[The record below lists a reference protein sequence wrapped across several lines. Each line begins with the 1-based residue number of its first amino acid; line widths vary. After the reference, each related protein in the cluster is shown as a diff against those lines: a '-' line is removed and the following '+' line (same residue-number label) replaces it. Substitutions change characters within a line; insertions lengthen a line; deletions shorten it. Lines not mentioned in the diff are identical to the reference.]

1 MSRPPT
7 FVIGEFEIRPE
18 SPKTWSFSALRGF
31 EACPM
36 QWALS
41 RTVIPCFG
49 SLIPQKPN
57 RSSVEGTLLHELF
70 ECFERQTRNSN
81 TEMFRPRRTLLGLV
95 AAWAKRNASNPRI
108 DSQALAGQVRIE
120 EILRAFG
127 EACSHVK
134 REERQSNVGT
144 ESVGN
149 RAGFFN
155 GAESWL
161 RDLESKLC
169 GRADF
174 ISSGEIVDFK
184 SGERHDHHAEQIT
197 FYGALYLALT
207 GRTPTALRLV
217 YTATNEI
224 LDVPVPVLSELKSS
238 LAGMR
243 RRAVLADQQV
253 SAGELPAKPEPAKC
267 ACCHVR
273 GLCDKYWQSLSGSG
287 QGENYLQASV
297 VDYAPTTAATIEPS
311 ALGVYVRDIVL
322 GVPSALHLP
331 QEVANKVGER
341 VGRMRILALR
351 ANTAAEGV
359 RFAFT
364 RNSEVFVS

>member
-1 MSRPPT
+1 MR
-7 FVIGEFEIRPE
+7 
-18 SPKTWSFSALRGF
+18 
-31 EACPM
+31 
-36 QWALS
+36 WALS
-41 RTVIPCFG
+41 RIVIPSFG
-49 SLIPQKPN
+49 GPVPQKPN
-57 RSSVEGTLLHELF
+57 RSSVEGTLLHELI

-81 TEMFRPRRTLLGLV
+81 TDIFRPRRSLLGLV
-95 AAWAKRNASNPRI
+95 ATWAKNNASNPRI

-134 REERQSNVGT
+134 REERQPNVGAA
-144 ESVGN
+144 SGSN
-149 RAGFFN
+149 RTGVFN

-161 RDLESKLC
+161 RDPKSKLC

-174 ISSGEIVDFK
+174 ISAGEIVDFK
-184 SGERHDHHAEQIT
+184 SGEQHDHHAEQIA

-207 GRTPTALRLV
+207 GRTPTTLRLV

-224 LDVPVPVLSELKSS
+224 LDVPVPVLSELESL

-267 ACCHVR
+267 AYCHVR

-287 QGENYLQASV
+287 QSENYLQASV
-297 VDYAPTTAATIEPS
+297 VDYIPTTAAMIEPS
-311 ALGVYVRDIVL
+311 ALGVYVRDKVL
-322 GVPSALHLP
+322 GVPSVLHLP
-331 QEVANKVGER
+331 QEVADKVGER
-341 VGRMRILALR
+341 VGQMRMLALR
-351 ANTAAEGV
+351 ANTGS
-359 RFAFT
+359 
-364 RNSEVFVS
+364 SEIFVS